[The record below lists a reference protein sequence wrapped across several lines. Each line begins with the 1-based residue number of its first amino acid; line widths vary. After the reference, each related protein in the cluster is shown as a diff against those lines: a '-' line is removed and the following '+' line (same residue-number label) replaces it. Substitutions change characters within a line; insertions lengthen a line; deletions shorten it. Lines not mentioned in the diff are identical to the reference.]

1 MDLFSTSE
9 SSGNN
14 IKDTVEKLRAE
25 LEEHNYKYYVLAEPT
40 ISDYEFDMKLRQ
52 LDTLEK
58 TYPELADENS
68 PTRRVGGEVTKK
80 FITVEHSTPM
90 LSLDNAYSF
99 EELDEFDRRV
109 REGTGSDE
117 IEYACELKIDGVAIS
132 LHYIEGRL
140 FRALTR
146 GDGTRGDD
154 VTVNVR
160 TVRSIPL
167 KLKGTDIPDMLE
179 VRGEV
184 YMPDPV
190 FLRLNEEKTAELED
204 RGFSEEEIAPLLLK
218 NPRNATAGTLKMQDS
233 SVVAARKLDNFIYFM
248 QGENLPFASH
258 SENLKTAGKWGFKV
272 SENSKTVRGIDEVK
286 KYIELWDEK
295 RNSLDFETDGI
306 VIKVN
311 SYALQ
316 KMLGNTA
323 KSPRW
328 AIAWKYKPQSVL
340 TRLLSISYQVGR
352 TGAVTPVANLQPV
365 QLAGT
370 TVKRASLHNADVM
383 AALDIH
389 INDMVWVEKGGEIIP
404 KITAVDKTA
413 RSANTIPA
421 AFVTNCPECAETL
434 VRHEGEAAWYCVNT
448 KCRPVVIGKLIHYV
462 SKKALDIQSLGEKTI
477 EDFYDSGFIRNV
489 ADLYELTESQI
500 LSLEGYKELSA
511 RNILEGIEASKSA
524 SYAKVLFGLG
534 IRYVGETVA
543 KKLAMAF
550 PDIDALKSATIV
562 ELLNV
567 DEIGVKIAESVR
579 IWFAN
584 DENLELLERLKQ
596 VGIAFKRDEED
607 NSSRTNVLEGKS
619 FVVSG
624 VFTIPRDTIKEMIEM
639 NGGKNSSGVTGKTDF
654 LLSGDKPGPDKIQ
667 KANKLGIKIISE
679 NEFIEMLNGIN
690 QDS

>member
-9 SSGNN
+9 SSGNH
-14 IKDTVEKLRAE
+14 IKDTIEKLRAE

-40 ISDYEFDMKLRQ
+40 ISDYEFDMKLRE

-58 TYPELADENS
+58 TYPEFADENS

-132 LHYIEGRL
+132 LHYREGRL

-295 RNSLDFETDGI
+295 RNSLGFETDGI

-413 RSANTIPA
+413 RSANPIPA

-543 KKLAMAF
+543 KKLAIAF
-550 PDIDALKSATIV
+550 PDIDALKSATID

-567 DEIGVKIAESVR
+567 DEIGVKIAESVS

-679 NEFIEMLNGIN
+679 NEFMEMLNGIN